1 MKIAT
6 HRKVR
11 YITESIPL
19 VECKEGDHLSIHF
32 SKNGSWKHIGKCELL
47 KIKPIKNNQL
57 QIKYRSLFLIR
68 GKVQNTVQKIDLPGG
83 IIVQRTRVDD
93 TPSPIIHCDVEIVA

>member
-1 MKIAT
+1 MKMAT
-6 HRKVR
+6 HRRVR
-11 YITESIPL
+11 YITENIPL

-47 KIKPIKNNQL
+47 KIKSIKNNQL
-57 QIKYRSLFLIR
+57 QIKYRPLFFTH
-68 GKVQNTVQKIDLPGG
+68 GKVQKIDLPGG
-83 IIVQRTRVDD
+83 IIVQRTRVDN